1 MLAEQQD
8 PNPTGKAMKAMT
20 KRVWMEWP
28 LSPDLLSQLTG
39 FAEVVDDGDMK
50 KLPGSTIITGIRR
63 YYDGEFLDRVGPSLV
78 MIAKPGIGVD
88 NIDLEA
94 ATSRG
99 ILVCNTPD
107 APSESTA
114 EHAVAL
120 LMAVAKRV
128 MVGDKQVRGAA
139 DIGRD
144 EMRGTELLGSTLG
157 IVGYGRIGRR
167 VAEMCAMGIKMN
179 VTIFDPLLDDNFQ
192 LPPGVSRTDDL
203 DQIFAQNQFVT
214 LHTPLLPATRHLA
227 NERRLRMM
235 KPGSYLINASRGGVV
250 DESALIRVLQ
260 EGHLAGAGLDV
271 FDPEPPLADNPLLKM
286 RNVVLTPHIASNTDA
301 GMAAMQE
308 GTVENMVKILKGEK
322 PTWIANKEAWPGRM
336 KDTTN

>member
-1 MLAEQQD
+1 
-8 PNPTGKAMKAMT
+8 
-20 KRVWMEWP
+20 MEWP
-28 LSPDLLSQLTG
+28 LPPNLLAQLTEI
-39 FAEVVDDGDMK
+39 AEVVDDGDMER
-50 KLPGSTIITGIRR
+50 LTGSTVITGIRR
-63 YYDGEFLDRVGPSLV
+63 FYDGEFMDRVGPSLKQ
-78 MIAKPGIGVD
+78 IAKPGIGVD

-128 MVGDKQVRGAA
+128 IVGDNQVRGAA

-167 VAEMCAMGIKMN
+167 VAEMCALGIRMK
-179 VTIFDPLLDDNFQ
+179 VTIYDPFLPGDVQ
-192 LPPGVSRTDDL
+192 LPPGVGRTDNL
-203 DQIFAQNQFVT
+203 DQVFARNQFVT

-235 KPGSYLINASRGGVV
+235 QPGSYLINASRGGVV
-250 DESALIRVLQ
+250 DESALIRVLE

-301 GMAAMQE
+301 GVAAMQA
-308 GTVENMVKILKGEK
+308 GTVENMVKVLKGER
-322 PTWIANKEAWPGRM
+322 PTWIANPEAWPGRM
-336 KDTTN
+336 KKGTV